1 MISRTHPDHFFSFTI
16 GLTWSL
22 AAEQLH
28 ELASCRV
35 AALDLRGHGETEAG
49 AEGDLSKDSLAR
61 DVRAVGDQLLLQ
73 GGHKA
78 SQANWIVLLKQLII
92 DTVPIPLATQNKLK
106 TVQAFMGG

>member
-78 SQANWIVLLKQLII
+78 SQANWIVLLKQLKI

-106 TVQAFMGG
+106 TVQPFMGG

>member
-78 SQANWIVLLKQLII
+78 SQANWIVLLERPKSTIL
-92 DTVPIPLATQNKLK
+92 LK
-106 TVQAFMGG
+106 TNYN